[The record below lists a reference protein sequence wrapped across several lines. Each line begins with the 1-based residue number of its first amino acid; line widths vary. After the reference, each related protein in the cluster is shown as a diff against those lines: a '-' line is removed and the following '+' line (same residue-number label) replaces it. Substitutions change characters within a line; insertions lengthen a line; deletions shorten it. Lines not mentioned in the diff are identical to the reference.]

1 MCQVFFSYKKGK
13 KWSSLSISHQL
24 NSLTPYVFDVNA
36 EFSLSQVFFI
46 IKKDDIIQPDKQRI

>member
-1 MCQVFFSYKKGK
+1 MYQVFVNIKKGR

-36 EFSLSQVFFI
+36 EFVLSQVFVLFI
-46 IKKDDIIQPDKQRI
+46 RKTT